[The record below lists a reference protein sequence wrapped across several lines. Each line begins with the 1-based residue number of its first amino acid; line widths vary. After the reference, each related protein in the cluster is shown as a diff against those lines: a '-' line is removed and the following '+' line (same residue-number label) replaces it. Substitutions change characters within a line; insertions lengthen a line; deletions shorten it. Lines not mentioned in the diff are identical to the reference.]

1 MIKMIFFVA
10 VVAFEERMMLML
22 MLETLMQ
29 LIMVRT
35 METTLFQ
42 SMDYWVID
50 IYHPFEEEEGRRKN
64 EHNPLLRRLRGWE
77 PV

>member
-1 MIKMIFFVA
+1 
-10 VVAFEERMMLML
+10 

-50 IYHPFEEEEGRRKN
+50 IYHPFDEEERRRKN
-64 EHNPLLRRLRGWE
+64 EHYPLLHRLRGWE